1 MNKAIAMVAGLAM
14 LLAACGSS
22 FSREDAIA
30 DLIES
35 GLDQTVA
42 ECVVDGIEDK
52 FSIEKLESTDDLS
65 SEDEAILIEI
75 STACIL
81 G

>member
-1 MNKAIAMVAGLAM
+1 MNKAIAVVAGLAM

-30 DLIES
+30 DLIEG
-35 GLDQTVA
+35 GLEQSVA
-42 ECVVDGIEDK
+42 ECVVDGIEDE
-52 FSIEKLESTDDLS
+52 FSIEKLESTGDLS
-65 SEDEAILIEI
+65 TEDEAILIEI